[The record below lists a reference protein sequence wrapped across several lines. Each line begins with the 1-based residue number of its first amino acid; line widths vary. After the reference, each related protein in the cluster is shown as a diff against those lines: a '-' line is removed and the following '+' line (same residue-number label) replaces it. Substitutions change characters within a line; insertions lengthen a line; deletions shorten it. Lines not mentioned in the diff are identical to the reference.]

1 MVNVLI
7 PMAGA
12 GSRFVKQGI
21 KTPKQLLTVKGKH
34 VLDISL
40 ESMKGLNE
48 RNLIFIVRD
57 EQVYNF
63 HIDEILKQKYGN
75 NIKIIITDG
84 LTERSVCSCL
94 LAEEYIDN
102 DSPLIINTL
111 DIEFSPEF
119 DVNEMMDNPS
129 DGLILTFKSNSPNY
143 SYASLDSLGNVIKT
157 AEKKVISPNAC
168 VGVYG
173 FKKGSDFVKYAK
185 NMIEKNIRQNNEFYI
200 SPLYNLLIQDGLKI
214 KTKPVQKIHIFGTPE
229 EYEFYKNNVAINIT
243 DKPICLASDHS
254 GFDAKEI
261 TKNLLDKHN
270 IEYVDYG
277 PVIGQDCDYKDYI
290 SQAARAINN
299 KESDYGFGFCRT
311 GQGVNMCANKYK
323 GIRSSL
329 IYNEYA
335 MEMSIRHNCSNFF
348 AIPGGKNF
356 SPELMD
362 NYIKIAKTETFDGG
376 RFQVR
381 IQELE
386 NESI

>member
-40 ESMKGLNE
+40 ESMKGLIE

-84 LTERSVCSCL
+84 LTEGSVCSCL

-185 NMIEKNIRQNNEFYI
+185 NMIEKNIRQNKEFYI
-200 SPLYNLLIQDGLKI
+200 SP
-214 KTKPVQKIHIFGTPE
+214 
-229 EYEFYKNNVAINIT
+229 
-243 DKPICLASDHS
+243 
-254 GFDAKEI
+254 
-261 TKNLLDKHN
+261 
-270 IEYVDYG
+270 
-277 PVIGQDCDYKDYI
+277 
-290 SQAARAINN
+290 
-299 KESDYGFGFCRT
+299 
-311 GQGVNMCANKYK
+311 
-323 GIRSSL
+323 
-329 IYNEYA
+329 
-335 MEMSIRHNCSNFF
+335 
-348 AIPGGKNF
+348 
-356 SPELMD
+356 
-362 NYIKIAKTETFDGG
+362 
-376 RFQVR
+376 
-381 IQELE
+381 
-386 NESI
+386 